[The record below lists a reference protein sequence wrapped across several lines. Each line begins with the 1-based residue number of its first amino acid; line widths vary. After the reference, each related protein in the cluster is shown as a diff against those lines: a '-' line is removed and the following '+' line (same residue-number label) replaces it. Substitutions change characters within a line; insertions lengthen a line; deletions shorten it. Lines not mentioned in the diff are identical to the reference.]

1 MRRPTS
7 QRNLSLIRES
17 GSTAR
22 VLNLGLVYERFGRE
36 PEHGEHPTFANKRL
50 NRALVLKH
58 AVRADERG
66 LFARGAP
73 LTATKIVLPFA
84 SSDLSLGG
92 AGFMV
97 GQSGFDKSMR
107 EGVGG
112 YHDAAAL
119 EADTEL
125 LHLLDALP
133 SFDPFLMRERLR
145 SWGRAP
151 ARCYFDVSEADVQR
165 MRAFVGGEIAQLV
178 ELAFANGGS
187 AGRDL
192 SRKLADKLMTDDT
205 AQALDPLRLTLR
217 MSGEDYREGV
227 FAWKGFLYYKW
238 LLADSAKRI
247 EELIPSIATMRVYD
261 AKGDEAEKLVAMKRQ
276 IVEHIRFA
284 KGRVEEY
291 LLKYDCA
298 FAQLASGDVSSFRT
312 FLLQAPS
319 LFVPIGEAVGVITH
333 VESFWRFR
341 FPGGLR
347 AAMDAPEAL
356 EVMQDFELTL
366 GSIEL
371 IRQSQSAEAA

>member
-36 PEHGEHPTFANKRL
+36 PEHGEHPMFVNKRL

-58 AVRADERG
+58 AVRADERAM
-66 LFARGAP
+66 FARGAP

-84 SSDLSLGG
+84 SSHLSLGG

-119 EADTEL
+119 EADSEL
-125 LHLLDALP
+125 LYLLDSLP
-133 SFDPFLMRERLR
+133 SFDPFLMRERVR
-145 SWGRAP
+145 SWGRTP

-178 ELAFANGGS
+178 ELAFANGGA

-238 LLADSAKRI
+238 LLADAAPRL
-247 EELIPSIATMRVYD
+247 EALTPSIAGMRLLRASGED
-261 AKGDEAEKLVAMKRQ
+261 AQKIAAMRRQ
-276 IVEHIRFA
+276 IVAHVALA
-284 KGRVEEY
+284 KSRVEEY

-298 FAQLASGDVSSFRT
+298 FAQLASGDVGSFRQ

-319 LFVPIGEAVGVITH
+319 LFMPIGEAVGVITH

-347 AAMDAPEAL
+347 AEMDGAEAL
-356 EVMQDFELTL
+356 EVMQDFEVTL
-366 GSIEL
+366 GSLEL
-371 IRQSQSAEAA
+371 IREAQSSQAA